1 MKKYILLQSKNPE
14 YLLTF
19 NCATKNSKGS
29 HFCHNIFIKDYK
41 GNIAKIQYE
50 YMINLHCYLK
60 DKCPNGKK
68 SAQCLVYSS
77 RLKAK
82 GSALDQGYSFSQT
95 EWHRIENNFFF
106 SKFVSAEKFEVVI
119 LILKSW
125 TTTSMQLTNQ
135 ILVNCMF

>member
-1 MKKYILLQSKNPE
+1 ME
-14 YLLTF
+14 R
-19 NCATKNSKGS
+19 KG
-29 HFCHNIFIKDYK
+29 
-41 GNIAKIQYE
+41 
-50 YMINLHCYLK
+50 
-60 DKCPNGKK
+60 
-68 SAQCLVYSS
+68 AQCLVYSS

-106 SKFVSAEKFEVVI
+106 FSKFVSAEKFKVVI

-125 TTTSMQLTNQ
+125 TTTSMQLANQ

>member
-1 MKKYILLQSKNPE
+1 ME
-14 YLLTF
+14 R
-19 NCATKNSKGS
+19 KG
-29 HFCHNIFIKDYK
+29 
-41 GNIAKIQYE
+41 
-50 YMINLHCYLK
+50 
-60 DKCPNGKK
+60 
-68 SAQCLVYSS
+68 AQCLVYSS

-125 TTTSMQLTNQ
+125 TTTSMQLANQ
-135 ILVNCMF
+135 ILVNCML

>member
-1 MKKYILLQSKNPE
+1 MLQKRHQHIHNLEVKDFKRKPNFKTYSVQWVKKYILLQSKNPE

-50 YMINLHCYLK
+50 YMINLHNLCYLK

-95 EWHRIENNFFF
+95 E
-106 SKFVSAEKFEVVI
+106 
-119 LILKSW
+119 
-125 TTTSMQLTNQ
+125 
-135 ILVNCMF
+135 